1 MTPLEIARVV
11 LSAIIVI
18 GFVVVLSVYS
28 FLPPLKNAELLAGM
42 VGIFGTGFM
51 QVVYYWFPKLGA

>member
-28 FLPPLKNAELLAGM
+28 FLPPIKNSDLLAGM
-42 VGIFGTGFM
+42 VGLFGTGFI
-51 QVVYYWFPKLGA
+51 QVIYYWFPKGGA

>member
-1 MTPLEIARVV
+1 MSPLEIARVV

-18 GFVVVLSVYS
+18 GFVVVLGVYS
-28 FLPPLKNAELLAGM
+28 FIPPMKSDLIPGM

-51 QVVYYWFPKLGA
+51 TVVYYWFPKLGA